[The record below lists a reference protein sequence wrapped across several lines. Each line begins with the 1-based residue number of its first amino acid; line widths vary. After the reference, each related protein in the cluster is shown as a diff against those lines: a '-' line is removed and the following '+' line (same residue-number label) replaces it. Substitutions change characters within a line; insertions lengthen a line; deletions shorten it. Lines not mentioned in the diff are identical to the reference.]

1 MLKSTKKLLF
11 KGCATALVTPMKNGE
26 ADLDAFELLVKAQID
41 AGVSALVVCGTTGE
55 APTLTE
61 RERQKLISR
70 AVKIADG
77 RIPVIA
83 GTGGPCTDKMLRM
96 SWSAKEVGADGLL
109 IVNPYYNKGT
119 DDGIVRSYFAAAEI
133 GLPIILYNVP
143 SRTGTDMSVSLI
155 ARLSAHENI
164 VGLKEASTVKK
175 VAAVLASPEC
185 DLHVY
190 SGNDEHTFSDMAL
203 GARGV
208 VSVASNVIPKR
219 IAYLCAL
226 LEEEKYREARELH
239 HSLCPLFY
247 ALFEETNPVPVKM
260 LCERLGIC
268 LADVRLPLAKG
279 SPALGDKLWHIY
291 TETEKNEK

>member
-26 ADLDAFELLVKAQID
+26 ADIEAFAGLVRAQID

-70 AVKIADG
+70 AVQISDG
-77 RIPVIA
+77 RVPVIA

-119 DDGIVRSYFAAAEI
+119 DDGVARSYFAAAEI

-143 SRTGTDMSVSLI
+143 SRTGVDIPVSVY
-155 ARLSAHENI
+155 RQLSAVENI
-164 VGLKEASTVKK
+164 AGVKEASSDISKIAKIRSVCPPYFS
-175 VAAVLASPEC
+175 VW
-185 DLHVY
+185 
-190 SGNDEHTFSDMAL
+190 SGNDDQTVPVMAL
-203 GARGV
+203 GGKGVISV
-208 VSVASNVIPKR
+208 VSNVLPAQTNAMVTAAQASNY
-219 IAYLCAL
+219 AAAAAL
-226 LEEEKYREARELH
+226 QIQLL
-239 HSLCPLFY
+239 PLIE
-247 ALFEETNPVPVKM
+247 ALFSEVNPIPVKEAM
-260 LCERLGIC
+260 NLLGFDC
-268 LADVRLPLAKG
+268 GGCRLPLTAM
-279 SPALGDKLWHIY
+279 SPQKAEALKDALGALL
-291 TETEKNEK
+291 

>member
-26 ADLDAFELLVKAQID
+26 ADIEAFAGLVRAQID

-70 AVKIADG
+70 AVQISDG
-77 RIPVIA
+77 RVPVIA

-119 DDGIVRSYFAAAEI
+119 DDGVARSYFAAAEI

-143 SRTGTDMSVSLI
+143 SRTGTDMSVPLI

-175 VAAVLASPEC
+175 TAAVLASPEC

-190 SGNDEHTFSDMAL
+190 SGNDEHTFSSMAL
-203 GARGV
+203 GSKGV
-208 VSVASNVIPKR
+208 ISVASNVMPQKIVR
-219 IAYLCAL
+219 LCTL
-226 LEEEKYREARELH
+226 LDDEKYTEARELH
-239 HSLCPLFY
+239 HKLCPLFY

-268 LADVRLPLAKG
+268 LADVRLPLGKG
-279 SPALGDKLWHIY
+279 SPALADKLWRIY
-291 TETEKNEK
+291 TEIEKNEK